1 MSDILQLSSFPY
13 YPFFSLLSF
22 VWGACIGSFLNVCV
36 FRIPREISVIN
47 PRSFCPHCSKTIP
60 WHHNIP
66 LVSFLVLRA
75 KCKYCGGRISIRY
88 FLVEL
93 LTAIF
98 FLLTWLKF
106 GLEPGPRFFGL
117 VPITDWRLI
126 PIFWLV
132 VSGLILGTFVDFEHL
147 IIPDRVTLG
156 GIVAGLIF
164 SALVPTLHG
173 HTDRILA
180 LLLSTLGAA
189 MGGALLWTMA
199 VLGKIM
205 FRKDAMGMGDIK
217 LVAAIG
223 AFFGTKAVLF
233 TIFVSSL
240 IGSVVGITLVLS
252 RRKSMQS
259 KIPYGP
265 YLALAA
271 VIWMLWGPNLWNVY
285 LDLVTHKTVCM
296 P

>member
-1 MSDILQLSSFPY
+1 
-13 YPFFSLLSF
+13 
-22 VWGACIGSFLNVCV
+22 
-36 FRIPREISVIN
+36 
-47 PRSFCPHCSKTIP
+47 
-60 WHHNIP
+60 
-66 LVSFLVLRA
+66 
-75 KCKYCGGRISIRY
+75 
-88 FLVEL
+88 
-93 LTAIF
+93 
-98 FLLTWLKF
+98 
-106 GLEPGPRFFGL
+106 
-117 VPITDWRLI
+117 
-126 PIFWLV
+126 
-132 VSGLILGTFVDFEHL
+132 
-147 IIPDRVTLG
+147 
-156 GIVAGLIF
+156 
-164 SALVPTLHG
+164 
-173 HTDRILA
+173 
-180 LLLSTLGAA
+180 
-189 MGGALLWTMA
+189 
-199 VLGKIM
+199 M